1 MTVYIRSKL
10 FLVKKPGNNRNGRI
24 LILDA
29 SLDNDKYMLIN
40 LYNASN
46 KQEQVSTLTNLQCM
60 LKELN
65 INDSKQIVFAGGFSF
80 FDVVLEVTGE
90 KPRKSNTVSKRL
102 EIKIFHDLHDIWKIR
117 NPTKKSYT
125 SRQKYFSGFEQ
136 HRLVYIFTSNS
147 FQEFT
152 KKAGILTALSTAV
165 SCFFLPSM

>member
-1 MTVYIRSKL
+1 M
-10 FLVKKPGNNRNGRI
+10 FLVKKPGTNRNDRI

-29 SLDNDKYMLIN
+29 SLDNDKYILIN

-46 KQEQVSTLTNLQCM
+46 KQEQVKTLTNLQCM

-80 FDVVLEVTGE
+80 FDVVLEVIGE

-117 NPTKKSYT
+117 NPTKNLTLPDKN
-125 SRQKYFSGFEQ
+125 
-136 HRLVYIFTSNS
+136 IFQASNS
-147 FQEFT
+147 TGLSIFLHQTVFKSLLKKLEF
-152 KKAGILTALSTAV
+152 
-165 SCFFLPSM
+165 